1 MLEIFDDDY
10 RYVCV
15 SHVSLVPCDTGEY
28 HTVSNWPPD
37 VERVLDAIKNN

>member
-1 MLEIFDDDY
+1 MLEIFEDDH

-15 SHVSLVPCDTGEY
+15 SHVSLIPCPFGDH

-37 VERVLDAIKNN
+37 VERVLSAIKNN